1 MRPTSVAR
9 WGLPAAAAG
18 GRRRRRANTAAVEKI
33 EGSVSLKIFSGT
45 ARRREAITRRSLVQI
60 LPPQPRRRG
69 RHIVRGD
76 DFSCR
81 TIVTSRSFC
90 RGSFQTRSA
99 RLRVC
104 QPVKEPRDSGRE
116 SRGFGIYGVKNR
128 ENVAE
133 KGVVPTPYCHLFQ
146 IHGSILDRKSVV

>member
-60 LPPQPRRRG
+60 LPPQPHCATKKDVAPENPEAATVSG
-69 RHIVRGD
+69 V
-76 DFSCR
+76 F
-81 TIVTSRSFC
+81 
-90 RGSFQTRSA
+90 
-99 RLRVC
+99 RVH
-104 QPVKEPRDSGRE
+104 
-116 SRGFGIYGVKNR
+116 F
-128 ENVAE
+128 
-133 KGVVPTPYCHLFQ
+133 
-146 IHGSILDRKSVV
+146 

>member
-1 MRPTSVAR
+1 MGFAR
-9 WGLPAAAAG
+9 RRCRGQKKAAG
-18 GRRRRRANTAAVEKI
+18 KYRSGRKI

-99 RLRVC
+99 RLRGCFYETGDKVRFA
-104 QPVKEPRDSGRE
+104 PALSI
-116 SRGFGIYGVKNR
+116 SRGIESTIRSALLLLLLQIEPASLGFDLVFIFWYG
-128 ENVAE
+128 
-133 KGVVPTPYCHLFQ
+133 HL
-146 IHGSILDRKSVV
+146 L